1 MKQSRHNY
9 IPLCCYHQLISH
21 GKILKYLNYPYI
33 SRLFYTYITL
43 LLLVTTS
50 KVIAA
55 DPGINSGTHLNI
67 IGVETTFKTN
77 IYRSLSSN
85 ENVIPLSLLGFPQSD
100 NYILSKAR
108 SALQALGYYQPALT
122 LSEDQ
127 KGKVLSI
134 ELNKPVRWN
143 NSSISLN
150 CEIESKEM
158 SQLVAKHP
166 FTKGKIINHGDYS
179 QFKSRVQRQAQEL
192 GLLNAT
198 FAKSALNVDIADL
211 QANVDWIFNCGARYT
226 IHKISIEGT
235 VLSHDLVNSYSTIRE
250 GDAYSQLDI
259 VASQQA
265 LNRSGFFK
273 SVVVDQSVD
282 HATKS
287 VDVNLSILDTDKYEL
302 KTLLGYG
309 TDSGGKLGVSWR
321 NRRVNNRAHQYV
333 ASIDFNEVKLN
344 KANLHATFQYQIPLE
359 KASSQWINLVSYEV
373 KDEEIGRSNILTL
386 ESVLANKINAHW
398 SSQWSIVMAQEQL
411 ESEADVNQ
419 SLKYIVPSWQTNYY
433 SVTDPFSAV
442 EGWRWQ
448 SIIRFSTKQ
457 LSNPDIEFLQTDQK
471 VKRIWSLNDDW
482 RLLLRARIGSTLM
495 DTEDFT
501 SSMPSTYRFFAGGD
515 VSVRGY
521 KHQSLSPTDND
532 VSIGGKHILTSGIEV
547 DYLFYESFRWAIF
560 SDQGN
565 AFNDWKDWEL
575 QKSVGT
581 GLRWVTPIG
590 AIRLDIAKAL
600 DGNKAWRFHVTIG
613 PDL

>member
-1 MKQSRHNY
+1 M
-9 IPLCCYHQLISH
+9 L
-21 GKILKYLNYPYI
+21 
-33 SRLFYTYITL
+33 YTYIAL
-43 LLLVTTS
+43 LLLATAF
-50 KVIAA
+50 KAKAA
-55 DPGINSGTHLNI
+55 EPGINLGTHLNI
-67 IGVETTFKTN
+67 IGVETAFKTN

-108 SALQALGYYQPALT
+108 SALQALGYYQPTLT

-143 NSSISLN
+143 NSSIVLN
-150 CEIESKEM
+150 CEIETKEM
-158 SQLVAKHP
+158 SQLILKHP
-166 FTKGKIINHGDYS
+166 FTEGKIINHGDYS

-198 FAKSALNVDIADL
+198 FAKSALTVDIEEQ

-282 HATKS
+282 HVSKS

-344 KANLHATFQYQIPLE
+344 NANLHATFQYQIPLE
-359 KASSQWINLVSYEV
+359 KASSQWINLVSYEI
-373 KDEEIGRSNILTL
+373 KDEEIGRSKILTL

-448 SIIRFSTKQ
+448 STIRFSTKQ

-501 SSMPSTYRFFAGGD
+501 SSMPSSYRFFAGGD